1 MISNMEV
8 VASIVITLLYWVFM
22 YILLP
27 VVCVTLAILMLIVSI
42 AFALVVKSRYKGPNW
57 FLRKPKRP
65 FP

>member
-1 MISNMEV
+1 MTNMEL
-8 VASIVITLLYWVFM
+8 VASIALTLLYWVFM

-27 VVCVTLAILMLIVSI
+27 VVCVTLAILLLIVSI
-42 AFALVVKSRYKGPNW
+42 AFVLVVKNRYKGPNW

>member
-42 AFALVVKSRYKGPNW
+42 AFALMVRHRYKGPNW
-57 FLRKPKRP
+57 FLKKPRKP

>member
-42 AFALVVKSRYKGPNW
+42 AFALMVRHRYKGPNW
-57 FLRKPKRP
+57 FLKRPRKP